1 MPHRSLLARAH
12 SEDDADAAMGDA
24 VAGAVDYRG
33 RPASRA
39 ATGGWKSS
47 VFVMAM
53 EIAERFAYKG
63 VAANL
68 ITYLTGP
75 LGQPMARAA
84 ASIDAWK
91 GVSQM
96 LPLPVACVA
105 DAWLGRYRAIVLASI
120 LFVVSMGT
128 LSLSSAFHIF
138 RSGGHVAVFYVALY
152 LVALGEGAHKPC
164 AQAFAA
170 DQFDEKDP
178 KENVARSSFFNWWY
192 FGMCAGTAVTT
203 MVSSYVQDNVGWGL
217 GFGIPC
223 IVILVSLAVFLIGTP
238 SYRYYTTKE
247 PSPVARVGKALLV
260 LIKSWR
266 SKHRTN
272 PASGKVEAHKNS
284 DEDLVEEVSS
294 VFRLLPIWASCIIYA
309 IIFSQT
315 STFFTKQAAT
325 LDRRIGPNFKV
336 PPAALQTFIS
346 VSIVAFIPV
355 YDRLF
360 VPLARRYTGR
370 PTGITMLQR
379 VGAGLSLSLV
389 AVVLSALVEM
399 KRLAVARD
407 AGLLDAPKASHL
419 PMTLWWMV
427 PQYVLIGVSDVFAM
441 IGLQEFFYDQVPD
454 AVRSLGLAL
463 FLSIFGVGHL
473 LSSFLISVIDRAT
486 ARRGASWFSNNLNRA
501 HLDYFYWL
509 LAGLCVVELVAF
521 FFFSRAYVYKKKSDD
536 GDYRGGDA
544 DATLV

>member
-1 MPHRSLLARAH
+1 MCDRTEFLCPVLIQPAM
-12 SEDDADAAMGDA
+12 ADT
-24 VAGAVDYRG
+24 VAGAADYRG

-39 ATGGWKSS
+39 ATGGWRSS

-96 LPLPVACVA
+96 LPLPLACVA
-105 DAWLGRYRAIVLASI
+105 DAWLGRHRAIILASLI
-120 LFVVSMGT
+120 FVVSMGA
-128 LSLSSAFHIF
+128 LSLSSAFPVF
-138 RSGGHVAVFYVALY
+138 RAGHVAIFYVALY

-170 DQFDEKDP
+170 DQFDEDDP
-178 KENVARSSFFNWWY
+178 EESVARSSFFNWWY

-223 IVILVSLAVFLIGTP
+223 IVIVASLAVFLLGSR
-238 SYRYYTTKE
+238 SYRYYTTTE
-247 PSPVARVGKALLV
+247 ASPFSRVGKAFLALFE
-260 LIKSWR
+260 SWTPN
-266 SKHRTN
+266 HRTSSSSSKGDGS
-272 PASGKVEAHKNS
+272 PAA
-284 DEDLVEEVSS
+284 VEEVKT
-294 VFRLLPIWASCIIYA
+294 VLRLLPIWASCIIYA

-325 LDRRIGPNFKV
+325 LDRRIGARFKV

-346 VSIVAFIPV
+346 VSIVVFIPA

-379 VGAGLSLSLV
+379 IGAGLALSLV
-389 AVVLSALVEM
+389 AVALSALVEM
-399 KRLAVARD
+399 KRLSVARD
-407 AGLLDAPKASHL
+407 AGLVNAPKAQL
-419 PMTLWWMV
+419 PMSLWWMV
-427 PQYVLIGVSDVFAM
+427 PQYVLIGVADVFAM

-454 AVRSLGLAL
+454 AARSLGLAL

-473 LSSFLISVIDRAT
+473 LSSLLISVIDKAT
-486 ARRGASWFSNNLNRA
+486 ARSGTSWFSNNLNRA

-509 LAGLCVVELVAF
+509 LTGLCAVELVAF
-521 FFFSRAYVYKKKSDD
+521 VLFSRVYVYKRKGTSDGGN
-536 GDYRGGDA
+536 GDF
-544 DATLV
+544 V

>member
-1 MPHRSLLARAH
+1 MSPPSELLTLVLIQPTADMP
-12 SEDDADAAMGDA
+12 DT
-24 VAGAVDYRG
+24 VAGAADYRG
-33 RPASRA
+33 QPASRA

-96 LPLPVACVA
+96 LPLPLACVA
-105 DAWLGRYRAIVLASI
+105 DAWLGRFRAIIVASI
-120 LFVVSMGT
+120 IFILSMGA
-128 LSLSSAFHIF
+128 LSLSSAFPVL
-138 RSGGHVAVFYVALY
+138 RGGHVAVFYVALY

-170 DQFDEKDP
+170 DQFDERDP
-178 KENVARSSFFNWWY
+178 KESAARSSFFNWWY

-223 IVILVSLAVFLIGTP
+223 IVIAVSLAVFLLGSR
-238 SYRYYTTKE
+238 SYRYYTIRE
-247 PSPVARVGKALLV
+247 ASPFARVGKASLALV
-260 LIKSWR
+260 KSWR
-266 SKHRTN
+266 SNRRTN
-272 PASGKVEAHKNS
+272 PANVKDGDGDAAAVDAVRGV
-284 DEDLVEEVSS
+284 L
-294 VFRLLPIWASCIIYA
+294 RLLPIWASCIIYA

-325 LDRRIGPNFKV
+325 LDRRIGARFKV

-346 VSIVAFIPV
+346 VSIVVFIPV

-370 PTGITMLQR
+370 PSGITMLQR
-379 VGAGLSLSLV
+379 IGAGLALSLV
-389 AVVLSALVEM
+389 AVALSALVEVR
-399 KRLAVARD
+399 RLAVARD
-407 AGLLDAPKASHL
+407 AGMVSTPKAQL
-419 PMTLWWMV
+419 PMSLWWMV
-427 PQYVLIGVSDVFAM
+427 PQYVLIGVADVFAM

-454 AVRSLGLAL
+454 AARSLGLAL

-473 LSSFLISVIDRAT
+473 LSSLLVSVIDRAT
-486 ARRGASWFSNNLNRA
+486 AKGGASWFSNNLNRA

-509 LAGLCVVELVAF
+509 LTGLCAVEFVAF
-521 FFFSRAYVYKKKSDD
+521 VLFARVYVYKRKGGED
-536 GDYRGGDA
+536 GGNGDVTGGD
-544 DATLV
+544 DDVVVV

>member
-1 MPHRSLLARAH
+1 M
-12 SEDDADAAMGDA
+12 ADT
-24 VAGAVDYRG
+24 VAGAVDCRG

-39 ATGGWKSS
+39 ATGGWKASA
-47 VFVMAM
+47 FVMTM

-96 LPLPVACVA
+96 LPLPLACVA
-105 DAWLGRYRAIVLASI
+105 DAWLGRYRAIILASVI
-120 LFVVSMGT
+120 FVLSMGA
-128 LSLSSAFHIF
+128 LSMSSALPIF
-138 RSGGHVAVFYVALY
+138 RSGHVAVFYVALY

-178 KENVARSSFFNWWY
+178 KECVARSSFFNWWY

-217 GFGIPC
+217 GFGIPG
-223 IVILVSLAVFLIGTP
+223 IVIVVSLAVFLLGSR
-238 SYRYYTTKE
+238 SYRFYPTKE
-247 PSPVARVGKALLV
+247 ASPVARVGKAFVTLT
-260 LIKSWR
+260 KSWR
-266 SKHRTN
+266 SNRRTN
-272 PASGKVEAHKNS
+272 PASSKGEGDAG
-284 DEDLVEEVSS
+284 DLVEEVKS

-325 LDRRIGPNFKV
+325 LDRRIGRSFKV

-346 VSIVAFIPV
+346 VSIVVFIPV

-370 PTGITMLQR
+370 STGITMLQR
-379 VGAGLSLSLV
+379 VGAGLALSLV
-389 AVVLSALVEM
+389 AVTLSALVEM
-399 KRLAVARD
+399 RRLRVASD
-407 AGLLDAPKASHL
+407 AGLLDTPKARL
-419 PMTLWWMV
+419 PMSLWWMV
-427 PQYVLIGVSDVFAM
+427 PQYVLIGVADVFAM

-473 LSSFLISVIDRAT
+473 LSSLLISVIDRT
-486 ARRGASWFSNNLNRA
+486 TGKRGGSWFSNNLNRA

-521 FFFSRAYVYKKKSDD
+521 LFFSRVYAYKRKAGDAQVN
-536 GDYRGGDA
+536 GDYD
-544 DATLV
+544 DIFV

>member
-1 MPHRSLLARAH
+1 MPHRSLLDSPH
-12 SEDDADAAMGDA
+12 FEDTAMGDT
-24 VAGAVDYRG
+24 VAGAVNYRG
-33 RPASRA
+33 QPASRA

-47 VFVMAM
+47 IFVMAM

-75 LGQPMARAA
+75 LGQPMASAA

-105 DAWLGRYRAIVLASI
+105 DAWLGRYRAIILASI
-120 LFVVSMGT
+120 IFVLSMGT

-223 IVILVSLAVFLIGTP
+223 IVIAVSLALFLIGTP
-238 SYRYYTTKE
+238 TYRYYTTKE
-247 PSPVARVGKALLV
+247 PSPVARVGKAFLV

-272 PASGKVEAHKNS
+272 PASGKVEGKENS
-284 DEDLVEEVSS
+284 DDLVEEVKS

-325 LDRRIGPNFKV
+325 MDRRIGPKFKV

-346 VSIVAFIPV
+346 VSIVVFIPV

-379 VGAGLSLSLV
+379 VGAGLCLSLV

-399 KRLAVARD
+399 KRLQVARD
-407 AGLLDAPKASHL
+407 AGLVNSPKAQL

-486 ARRGASWFSNNLNRA
+486 AKRGASWFSNNLNRA

-509 LAGLCVVELVAF
+509 LAGLCVLELLAF
-521 FFFSRAYVYKKKSDD
+521 FFFSRAYVYKKKGGD
-536 GDYRGGDA
+536 GEGNADYRGGDA
-544 DATLV
+544 DAALV